1 MILVDQSNHCLLELK
16 GVSKHFGG
24 VKALNGVDLKLF
36 KHEVLALVGDNGAG
50 KSTLIKMI
58 SGVYQPDGGQIIFEG
73 RSVEITSPKEAKSI
87 GIETIYQD
95 LALGD
100 VLNIVSNFYMG
111 RPVTK
116 FWGFLDKKKMEEE
129 SWNILRKLEIR
140 NVGSLNQMVRN
151 LSGGQRQGIAT
162 GRAIYVGKDP
172 KLIIMDEPTAAL
184 GVEEKSKV
192 LTLIKTL
199 KEEGKTIIFISHN
212 MQDVFSVADRA
223 VVLKTGKK
231 VGERKIQESTIDDIV
246 KLILLGEDLLAEVPG

>member
-1 MILVDQSNHCLLELK
+1 MSDKGVIWVDQGNQCVLELR
-16 GVSKHFGG
+16 GISKHFGG
-24 VKALNGVDLKLF
+24 VKALNEVDLKLF

-50 KSTLIKMI
+50 KSTLIKII
-58 SGVYQPDGGQIIFEG
+58 SGVYQPNGGQILFEG
-73 RSVEITSPKEAKSI
+73 KTVEITSPKKAKSV

-111 RPVTK
+111 RPITK
-116 FWGFLDKKKMEEE
+116 FWGILDKKKIEEE

-140 NVGSLNQMVRN
+140 NVSSLNQMVRN

-184 GVEEKSKV
+184 GVDRKS
-192 LTLIKTL
+192 
-199 KEEGKTIIFISHN
+199 
-212 MQDVFSVADRA
+212 
-223 VVLKTGKK
+223 VV
-231 VGERKIQESTIDDIV
+231 
-246 KLILLGEDLLAEVPG
+246 